1 MAATNRPEILDPALI
16 RPGRFDRH
24 ILVDRPS
31 LKGREAILRI
41 HSRQVKLA
49 DVNFETLASRTP
61 GMVGSDL
68 ANIVNEA
75 ALLAARKNK
84 AAVVSMRRFRGGHR
98 PGHRRAGEAQP
109 HDESQ
114 GKGDRGLP

>member
-31 LKGREAILRI
+31 VKGRQEILKI

-49 DVNFETLASRTP
+49 EDVNFETLAYRTP

-84 AAVVSMRRFRGGHR
+84 PAVEMR
-98 PGHRRAGEAQP
+98 
-109 HDESQ
+109 DS